1 MDAAAETFLRI
12 EPKAAAQLAFR
23 YVEHPFSK
31 HDKKQYPEERY
42 CFFCENVVQ
51 RAVDGTGENLRRADC
66 ASNRE
71 KPSGK
76 MQAGEKRKGTL
87 SPCDFLPEEG

>member
-1 MDAAAETFLRI
+1 MDAAAETFLCI

-23 YVEHPFSK
+23 YVEHPFPK

-51 RAVDGTGENLRRADC
+51 RAVDGTRENLRRAEGTSDGEESC
-66 ASNRE
+66 
-71 KPSGK
+71 GK
-76 MQAGEKRKGTL
+76 MQARKEGEGTL